1 MKNSEENK
9 LKSEIDE
16 IMKRIH
22 TIEKTI
28 KEQDPVREP
37 EIKEKEE

>member
-1 MKNSEENK
+1 MNDLEENK

-16 IMKRIH
+16 IMKRIN
-22 TIEKTI
+22 TIVTNI

-37 EIKEKEE
+37 ETKEEEE

>member
-1 MKNSEENK
+1 MKDSEENK

-16 IMKRIH
+16 IMKRIN
-22 TIEKTI
+22 TIVKNI

-37 EIKEKEE
+37 VIKEKEE

>member
-1 MKNSEENK
+1 MKDLEENK

-16 IMKRIH
+16 IMKRIN
-22 TIEKTI
+22 IIVESI

-37 EIKEKEE
+37 ELKVKEE